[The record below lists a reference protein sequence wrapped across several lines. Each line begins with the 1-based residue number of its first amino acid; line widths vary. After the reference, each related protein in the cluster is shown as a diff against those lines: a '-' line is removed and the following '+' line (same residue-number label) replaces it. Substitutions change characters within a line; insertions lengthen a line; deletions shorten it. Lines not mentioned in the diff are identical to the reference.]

1 MSNSAHDGDASVLS
15 DMLRRVTRLSV
26 SHPRLTVGLVA
37 ISALACAIYAGVFLK
52 FKTDRSDL
60 IDPSAAYHQRWQRY
74 EEAFGATSDIVVVV
88 EAEKPNTIKQVLDRL
103 GTRLQQQPELFT
115 HVLFKVEPGRLRSK
129 GLQYLSPEA
138 LSTGLNRVDDY
149 RPILNG
155 RWDLIQLQ
163 SLLPRLKLQLQSA
176 SARGPREAENL
187 LHHADRLTSSMAS
200 FFDDRNEFPNPWPDV
215 VPVEPKLAERAS
227 ETVYLLS
234 DDGTMGFVM
243 ASPASRGDSFE
254 GASEAIDAMRKL
266 TDEVRAEFP
275 GTKIALTGIPV
286 LENDE
291 MRRSAQDSTWAS
303 LLSFVGVALITIW
316 GFRGLRHPLLAM
328 LMLGVGMAWSFG
340 LATAVVGHLNILS
353 VSFAAI
359 LIGLGCDFST
369 HILSRY
375 LDLRHKGEDVAEA
388 MVDSAGVVGG
398 GIVTGAITTALAFFC
413 ATFTDFLG
421 VAELGII
428 ASGGILACL
437 IATFT
442 FFPAVVVLADQNA
455 PARTLPNP
463 FQGKWLRKLTQF
475 YPGITLGFAIALSV
489 TVGVF
494 ACRWTEGAP
503 KPLLKYDHNLLNL
516 QATGLESVETQKRV
530 FESSKHS
537 LLYAI
542 SLADS
547 PEEARRL
554 KQKFEALP
562 SVHHVEELATRLPD
576 RGAGETKLL
585 VQAFHAE
592 LARLPERPPQFQPV
606 MPDPIG
612 KSLDDLYRFLRM
624 RKDPL
629 SQKVAGNIDRFLDG
643 FTQLNGADQMAFLT
657 EFQYRVAYAL
667 LAQFQALADASDPEP
682 VVPADLPEE
691 LMSRF
696 VSPQGKWLLQI
707 YPKDQIWDMAPLK
720 KFVTETRSIDPEVTG
735 TPLQNYEA
743 ALQIK
748 HSYEVCA
755 IYAMVVILIVL
766 LVDFLPK
773 QHLAWTLGPPLVLVV
788 GAVAILQARRVDWS
802 LSWVLLSYAGL
813 AFTIASTL
821 SFRSVIDTALTM
833 ATPICGLLLTF
844 GLMGIFGIPLNPAN
858 LIILPLI
865 LGIGV
870 DHGVHILHDYHAKP
884 NEVYGV
890 SPSVVNSVILTSA
903 TTMVGF
909 GSMMIAAH
917 RGLYSLGA
925 VLTIGVGMC
934 LFVSLVPV
942 PALLA
947 VVSRRR
953 NAAPAAAGGGTVAP
967 AGQRPKAASRVA

>member
-1 MSNSAHDGDASVLS
+1 MSNSAQDGDASVLS
-15 DMLRRVTRLSV
+15 DMLRRITRLSV
-26 SHPRLTVGLVA
+26 SHPRLTVSLVA
-37 ISALACAIYAGVFLK
+37 ASALACAIYTAVFLK

-74 EEAFGATSDIVVVV
+74 EEAFGGTGDIVVVV

-103 GTRLQQQPELFT
+103 GSRLQQQPDLFT
-115 HVLFKVEPGRLRSK
+115 HVLFKVEPGALRQK
-129 GLQYLSPEA
+129 GLQYLTPEA
-138 LSTGLNRVDDY
+138 LSTGLDRVDDY

-163 SLLPRLKLQLQSA
+163 GLLARLRLQLQTA
-176 SARGPREAENL
+176 SAQGPREADNL
-187 LHHADRLTSSMAS
+187 LHHADRLTSSLAA
-200 FFDDRNEFPNPWPDV
+200 FFEDRNDFPNPWPDV

-234 DDGTMGFVM
+234 DDGDMGFVM
-243 ASPASRGDSFE
+243 ASPARSGDSFE
-254 GASEAIDAMRKL
+254 GASGAIDALRKL
-266 TDEVRAEFP
+266 SDEVTAEFP

-303 LLSFVGVALITIW
+303 VLSFAGVALITIW
-316 GFRGLRHPLLAM
+316 GFRGLRHPMLAM
-328 LMLGVGMAWSFG
+328 AMLAVGMAWSFG

-369 HILSRY
+369 HLLSRY
-375 LDLRHKGEDVAEA
+375 LDLRHKGEDVADA
-388 MVDSAGVVGG
+388 MEDSAGVVGG

-428 ASGGILACL
+428 ASGGILTCL
-437 IATFT
+437 LATFT
-442 FFPAVVVLADQNA
+442 FFPAVVALADQNA
-455 PARTLPNP
+455 PTRTLPNP
-463 FQGKWLRKLTQF
+463 FEGKWLRKLTQSF
-475 YPGITLGFAIALSV
+475 PGITLGVATALSV
-489 TVGVF
+489 AVGVL
-494 ACRWTEGAP
+494 ACDWSAGQP
-503 KPLLKYDHNLLNL
+503 KPKLQYDHNLLNL
-516 QATGLESVETQKRV
+516 QAQGLESVETQKRV

-562 SVHHVEELATRLPD
+562 SVHHVEELASRLPEH
-576 RGAGETKLL
+576 APSETKLL

-592 LARLPERPPQFQPV
+592 LSRLPERPPQFQPV
-606 MPDPIG
+606 LPEPVG
-612 KSLDDLYRFLRM
+612 RTLDDLYRFLRS
-624 RKDPL
+624 RNDPL
-629 SQKVAGNIDRFLDG
+629 SQKVAANIDRFLDA
-643 FTQLNGADQMAFLT
+643 FTQLNFTEQTQFLT

-682 VVPADLPEE
+682 VVTADLPAE
-691 LMSRF
+691 LKSRF
-696 VSPQGKWLLQI
+696 VSPQGKWLLQV
-707 YPKDQIWDMAPLK
+707 YPRDQIWDMAPLK
-720 KFVTETRSIDPEVTG
+720 KFVTETRSVDPEVTG

-755 IYAMVVILIVL
+755 IYALVVILIVL
-766 LVDFLPK
+766 LVDFLPR
-773 QHLAWTLGPPLVLVV
+773 QHLLWVFGPPLALMVV
-788 GAVAILQARRVDWS
+788 VVAVLQARRVDWS
-802 LSWVLLSYAGL
+802 LTWVLLSYAGL
-813 AFTIASTL
+813 AFAIASGL
-821 SFRSVIDTALTM
+821 SFRAVVDTVLTM
-833 ATPICGLLLTF
+833 ATPLCGLLLTF
-844 GLMGIFGIPLNPAN
+844 GLMSIFGIPLNPAN

-884 NEVYGV
+884 HEVYGV
-890 SPSVVNSVILTSA
+890 SPSMVNSVVLTST

-947 VVSRRR
+947 IVSRRR
-953 NAAPAAAGGGTVAP
+953 LALKHAAGTPAASAA
-967 AGQRPKAASRVA
+967 QRSKAASRVA